1 MNKKEGLNQII
12 KYWTEKSDESLKSAE
27 NELKA
32 EHLSFSV
39 NRIYYSCFYIVSA
52 FLLQKGFM
60 FKKHSGVR
68 ASFHEHLVKSG
79 FVGMEEGKFYDK
91 LFTARMKGDYV
102 EFTHFE
108 KEEVKDWLKKAKE
121 FVNKVKRLIEKTR
134 GK

>member
-1 MNKKEGLNQII
+1 MNKEEGLNQII
-12 KYWTEKSDESLKSAE
+12 KYWVEKSTESLKSAKD
-27 NELKA
+27 ELRA
-32 EHLSFSV
+32 ERLSFSV

-68 ASFHEHLVKSG
+68 ACFRENLVKPG
-79 FVGMEEGKFYDK
+79 LVGIEEGKFYDK
-91 LFTARMKGDYV
+91 LFGAQLKGDYV

-108 KEEVKDWLKKAKE
+108 KEEVKDWLNKAKE
-121 FVNKVKRLIEKTR
+121 FVNKMKGLIEQSR